1 MMCDH
6 WSLGILHLSKR
17 FFRSDSVIFP
27 PSWPVWAIWHN
38 IASTWNRKVK
48 LGLYWF
54 GIACCPFSG
63 LVSLIVFNLAL
74 ASWSSTC
81 TICARISI
89 RAWLSW
95 KTPGSGFR
103 SSYSPSAPSSPAVAS
118 ACHPHLPWRKY
129 SKRSQHYWTPEWQSW
144 PALIMWNSQ
153 EHTVHC
159 PLFNEHCPWLKWSM
173 TQQNMENNGRLHCCG
188 DFTLWEQ
195 GSKTLET
202 LANPA
207 PPIPS
212 WNYSL

>member
-1 MMCDH
+1 MNDVL
-6 WSLGILHLSKR
+6 SRGILHLSKR

-38 IASTWNRKVK
+38 IASTWNWKVK

-118 ACHPHLPWRKY
+118 ACHPHLPWRKNIQRGP
-129 SKRSQHYWTPEWQSW
+129 SFIELQSDKVDL
-144 PALIMWNSQ
+144 PYNVELTGA
-153 EHTVHC
+153 HC
-159 PLFNEHCPWLKWSM
+159 PVFNLQCPWLKWSM
-173 TQQNMENNGRLHCCG
+173 TQQNMENSGRLQWCG
-188 DFTLWEQ
+188 DFTLGEQ
-195 GSKTLET
+195 GSKTLGT

>member
-1 MMCDH
+1 MNDVW

-38 IASTWNRKVK
+38 IASTWNWKVK
-48 LGLYWF
+48 LGLCWF

-118 ACHPHLPWRKY
+118 ACHPHLPWKKY
-129 SKRSQHYWTPEWQSW
+129 SKRSQLYWTPEWQSW

-153 EHTVHC
+153 EHTVQCSMNTVHGWNGVWHSKIWKTMVG
-159 PLFNEHCPWLKWSM
+159 FIAVGISHWGNRAQKHLK
-173 TQQNMENNGRLHCCG
+173 
-188 DFTLWEQ
+188 
-195 GSKTLET
+195 
-202 LANPA
+202 P
-207 PPIPS
+207 
-212 WNYSL
+212 